1 MEPEHDPYADDE
13 PTGDPADDAASDLPA
28 PDEAPPLSS
37 SIGPPIAKPPTPVG
51 PPPIARP
58 PTPAS
63 AAAGYG
69 WDPGPA
75 ISRVNAPALVLA
87 IVTAL
92 AMLLGVLNLVG
103 ALVQVAAPELIIDFY
118 RNANL
123 PSPGTPG
130 QVRMGGV
137 FGLATNTLG
146 MLVGALIIYGAIQM
160 RRLRS
165 HTLALVASG
174 LALVPCVGPC
184 CCVTLPFG
192 IWSLIVLMD
201 PDVKYVFQLNAEG
214 KLPPGYA

>member
-13 PTGDPADDAASDLPA
+13 PTGAPADDAASDLPA
-28 PDEAPPLSS
+28 PDEPPPLSS
-37 SIGPPIAKPPTPVG
+37 SVGPPIAKPPTP
-51 PPPIARP
+51 
-58 PTPAS
+58 AS
-63 AAAGYG
+63 AAAPAGYG

-92 AMLLGVLNLVG
+92 AMLLGVLNLLG
-103 ALVQVAAPELIIDFY
+103 ALLQIAAPEVIINFY
-118 RNANL
+118 RNANVGID
-123 PSPGTPG
+123 PGTPA
-130 QVRMGGV
+130 QVRASGV

-146 MLVGALIIYGAIQM
+146 LLVGGVIIFGMIQM

-174 LALVPCVGPC
+174 LALIPCVGPC